1 MRRAKVSLFSF
12 RQYSAAAAAQ
22 GDASLPQVS
31 VHTADVKQVFK
42 AYSIEISASS
52 ADDLEEVGLISHLP
66 FCTRL
71 LTVNCLRQ

>member
-1 MRRAKVSLFSF
+1 MRRAKVSLFSL
-12 RQYSAAAAAQ
+12 RQYPAAAQ
-22 GDASLPQVS
+22 GDASLSQVS

-66 FCTRL
+66 FCTML
-71 LTVNCLRQ
+71 LTANCYCK